1 MITCSV
7 VISLNIFDATHFLS
21 GNWTLMGVSKS
32 AFISVSNYAS
42 FMLDKSWL

>member
-1 MITCSV
+1 
-7 VISLNIFDATHFLS
+7 
-21 GNWTLMGVSKS
+21 MGVSKS